1 MAISK
6 TITLVPKV
14 LRPIN
19 IILVNNMLYQITNL
33 SHLNKITALNASI
46 EFGILNDYNMFN
58 TTSDPIYHIDEKAIQ
73 KRENIFV
80 DIKNNKE
87 YQITQINNKIELLN
101 KKVIDKLT
109 REKSD
114 LKALQNKI
122 KQEAVK
128 IQSVV
133 SESVAAFAKDSQT
146 VKSQLAVL
154 ETVQQAKTPIKE
166 NMVDV
171 GSLIELNIDGPLLL
185 KKIDTS
191 TFLGNVISE
200 AK

>member
-1 MAISK
+1 
-6 TITLVPKV
+6 
-14 LRPIN
+14 
-19 IILVNNMLYQITNL
+19 
-33 SHLNKITALNASI
+33 
-46 EFGILNDYNMFN
+46 MFN

-191 TFLGNVISE
+191 TFLGNVI
-200 AK
+200 

>member
-1 MAISK
+1 
-6 TITLVPKV
+6 
-14 LRPIN
+14 
-19 IILVNNMLYQITNL
+19 
-33 SHLNKITALNASI
+33 
-46 EFGILNDYNMFN
+46 MFN